1 MLVARTWGAKA
12 YSRMGPSFGIHVSF
26 QRWICGAGV
35 SLHDVIKMN
44 VVSEPTML
52 NPTTRAI
59 GEKDEPGPNLSQL
72 SLVRFSLKRAMDGL
86 E

>member
-35 SLHDVIKMN
+35 SLHD
-44 VVSEPTML
+44 EPTML